1 MGGGEGGRVTVRFPI
16 LGPLGI
22 SFGAPDG
29 AQRPVISAISPTGL
43 AAEVPGLRPGLVLVS
58 VQGEP
63 TDRGFDHAI
72 AAIKESPRPLELVFA
87 PADDADDAS
96 FRSAGSG
103 GRTELMASALEG
115 REATAAALRSQPE
128 IDAQDDEGWTALH
141 HACGAGQ
148 LGSIEELLRA
158 GCAIDIEDSIGETAA
173 DVAEGAGHSDVV
185 SLLQKCDVAA
195 AAAGAPPDGAGH
207 QQQELRHAKEQ
218 VAELTQALATER
230 RCLQTL
236 RDQAQVGR
244 DGALA
249 SLLEELELAKTQLHT
264 ARQQQREAEDALQD
278 ERASGSSKAE
288 RDELRQRL
296 CAIRASQYAGWLAVV
311 LNRVAVSQAA
321 GGAVSVG
328 HGGRGGERCQARGG
342 LRTEA
347 GSGGGRGDAGQGRAG
362 QAGGQVPRAG
372 NKAAAAAAKDVGGE
386 RGRITGRGTCRRGG
400 RGGERGRLGSPG
412 SGASRNDRYAI
423 AEAARAEPAA
433 CGAPSEQG
441 QRERAG

>member
-87 PADDADDAS
+87 PPDDADDAS

-128 IDAQDDEGWTALH
+128 VDAQDDEGWTALH

-173 DVAEGAGHSDVV
+173 DVAEGAGRSDVV
-185 SLLQKCDVAA
+185 SLLQKCDVASAAA
-195 AAAGAPPDGAGH
+195 AAAGAPADGAGH
-207 QQQELRHAKEQ
+207 KQQELRHAKEQ

-296 CAIRASQYAGWLAVV
+296 CASSPLKTLVGCGSESRRCVAGCRWSSICRAWRKGWRTLPSARRPPNGSWQWRRKRRRRPRQSRASWRPSAESRQQSCSGC
-311 LNRVAVSQAA
+311 
-321 GGAVSVG
+321 
-328 HGGRGGERCQARGG
+328 GERCRRRKKRHHRPRSTPPRKLRKRAWPAGKPRFGSKPKRSIRNRG
-342 LRTEA
+342 
-347 GSGGGRGDAGQGRAG
+347 S
-362 QAGGQVPRAG
+362 
-372 NKAAAAAAKDVGGE
+372 
-386 RGRITGRGTCRRGG
+386 C
-400 RGGERGRLGSPG
+400 
-412 SGASRNDRYAI
+412 AS
-423 AEAARAEPAA
+423 
-433 CGAPSEQG
+433 
-441 QRERAG
+441 